1 MAAAAAAEAAAAAAA
16 MAEPWS
22 VSLLLIVPVRL
33 GLDRLNA
40 EYAPSLLK
48 CLEMPQSVGIIG
60 GRPNHA
66 IYFFGHQGDMLHGLD
81 PHTTQPTPEFDA
93 KPRTHDGDASTDAH
107 GSGEDRGGR
116 DDGGGASDGEG
127 SRGGGVK
134 GEGSDGS
141 SGQFVPSDAH
151 LRSVQVPPSPTCMHV
166 ERLDPV
172 SRGAALVIS

>member
-1 MAAAAAAEAAAAAAA
+1 M
-16 MAEPWS
+16 
-22 VSLLLIVPVRL
+22 LLIVPVRL

-40 EYAPSLLK
+40 EYVPSLLK

-93 KPRTHDGDASTDAH
+93 TPRPHGGDASADAH
-107 GSGEDRGGR
+107 RGGEGRAGGGGGSG
-116 DDGGGASDGEG
+116 GGGAVGSEGGGGGGAEGAAGEG
-127 SRGGGVK
+127 SG
-134 GEGSDGS
+134 GS
-141 SGQFVPSDAH
+141 SGGRFIPSDAH
-151 LRSVQVPPSPTCMHV
+151 LRSVQVPASPTCMHV

-172 SRGAALVIS
+172 SQGASSLYPCQNPCQYPC